1 MGVRVAKTEHD
12 IDELLGVLES
22 PTRREPVCVL
32 TTNARGEH
40 AFDPAEIASDTSGIC
55 HVWALETGHLTYM
68 LTDRLNAGVSEGDLR
83 VFGGAARTFPAG
95 TGWKAN
101 PASALRRFPGSDTR
115 RHKTQVEH
123 VIADIHA
130 MAYQAGLL
138 SMRVSEQLPT
148 RATVRAFMAEGSRAM
163 VKLSDGTPATIA
175 QELTVKE
182 VPLDE
187 LLHVGQEVDGKFDA
201 ELKRFLIEIPAMT
214 NAQIFAAF
222 PPSTVT
228 LGLVRHVDRRLAEI
242 TLFPGFHVQM
252 PKSLISS
259 NPYDLPNSF
268 MEVGDVVP
276 VRVGRSPQGRLSVS
290 MLDIDDDEPIVDALP
305 VVPGGKPWLT
315 EAHSS
320 YFVDTP
326 PEVEPIESFL
336 ARFGLSR
343 LDEELDARAQASSVE
358 LDSAPSEDVAPPA
371 GSRSIMVPGPGPR
384 PAVAMSTAS
393 PELTP
398 AAPASTT
405 MQSMQ
410 LTIDTLRAQLKM
422 QEIAFAAEKARAL
435 DAQGRE
441 WVESLREVV
450 SQRDGVLSQQ
460 DSAKTQLKKLRKENA
475 ELKRKRVAGLD
486 FDVNR
491 GRFAS
496 TPDGERDWINFELQL
511 AWVERVPYNERAGRA
526 APVAIV
532 GDRFVE
538 SFVAM
543 ESGKKAKALRAMLDV
558 LSGDRAKLAALE
570 VHPLREGDGAAARDL
585 VREDGAKCKRAY
597 VEEKSPAA
605 RRLHYWQLPDNSIE
619 FSRVVVHDD
628 MEP

>member
-55 HVWALETGHLTYM
+55 HVWALETGHLTYL

-138 SMRVSEQLPT
+138 SMRVREQLPT

-320 YFVDTP
+320 YFVDAP

-343 LDEELDARAQASSVE
+343 LDEELDAVAEVE
-358 LDSAPSEDVAPPA
+358 VATGPV
-371 GSRSIMVPGPGPR
+371 RVVPGPGPK
-384 PAVAMSTAS
+384 PALAPTST
-393 PELTP
+393 PIT
-398 AAPASTT
+398 APTT
-405 MQSMQ
+405 KPTFMSMQ
-410 LTIDTLRAQLKM
+410 LTIDMLK
-422 QEIAFAAEKARAL
+422 AE
-435 DAQGRE
+435 
-441 WVESLREVV
+441 LRE
-450 SQRDGVLSQQ
+450 
-460 DSAKTQLKKLRKENA
+460 AKTQLSERATVEREALRSEQTRALVDIFAERDRALAQISTQKAQTTKLRKENA

-570 VHPLREGDGAAARDL
+570 VHPLREGDGATARDL

-597 VEEKSPAA
+597 IEEKSPAA

-619 FSRVVVHDD
+619 FSRVVLHDD

>member
-343 LDEELDARAQASSVE
+343 LDEELDAVAEVE
-358 LDSAPSEDVAPPA
+358 VATGPV
-371 GSRSIMVPGPGPR
+371 RVVPGPGPK
-384 PAVAMSTAS
+384 PALAPTST
-393 PELTP
+393 PVT
-398 AAPASTT
+398 APTT
-405 MQSMQ
+405 KPTFMSMQ
-410 LTIDTLRAQLKM
+410 LTIDMLKAELREAKAQLS
-422 QEIAFAAEKARAL
+422 ERAAVESEALRSEQTRAL
-435 DAQGRE
+435 VDLFAERDAALAQI
-441 WVESLREVV
+441 S
-450 SQRDGVLSQQ
+450 
-460 DSAKTQLKKLRKENA
+460 TQKAQATKLRKENA

-570 VHPLREGDGAAARDL
+570 VHPLREGDGATARDL
-585 VREDGAKCKRAY
+585 VREDGAKCKRAHI
-597 VEEKSPAA
+597 EEKSPAA

-619 FSRVVVHDD
+619 FSRVVLHDD

>member
-55 HVWALETGHLTYM
+55 HVWALETGHLTYL

-343 LDEELDARAQASSVE
+343 LDEELDAVAEVE
-358 LDSAPSEDVAPPA
+358 VATGPV
-371 GSRSIMVPGPGPR
+371 RVVPGPGPK
-384 PAVAMSTAS
+384 PALAPTST
-393 PELTP
+393 PVT
-398 AAPASTT
+398 APTT
-405 MQSMQ
+405 KPTFMSMQ
-410 LTIDTLRAQLKM
+410 LTIDMLKAELREAKAQLS
-422 QEIAFAAEKARAL
+422 ERAAVESEALRSEQTRAL
-435 DAQGRE
+435 VDIFAERDAALAQI
-441 WVESLREVV
+441 S
-450 SQRDGVLSQQ
+450 
-460 DSAKTQLKKLRKENA
+460 TQKAQATKLRKENA

-511 AWVERVPYNERAGRA
+511 AWVERVPYNERAGRP

-570 VHPLREGDGAAARDL
+570 VHPLREGDGATARDL

-619 FSRVVVHDD
+619 FSRVVLHDD